1 MPYKR
6 GIAILISVFMVVCSI
21 ATPFSVLAD
30 EYAVFEIPYESSGA
44 YAYFSYHGMNL
55 MYNSSNYEHT
65 YQCATWT
72 DSSHTSC
79 QVWREMT
86 SGASTQHVVSY
97 SNMGYMNGKYQS
109 ITTNAWDGAG
119 YLNPNQEFVLAFAS
133 PRGTFVNNPNIQMY
147 RVDSGGVDTTC
158 NITVKSRFNGTD
170 RLYLF
175 IIVSTQGGSYHI
187 NLTDFNN
194 VSGSIKPYY
203 FGYKQYMTNDMSQFL
218 FGESNALEVN
228 DTLTHDLISTGTTS
242 SQSVVSQNE
251 AQNLTL
257 TNTVNDLDSLE
268 SQFVTDFNTNMN
280 AINTDTSFLLGTNL
294 TSSMNWVRLQFERMT
309 INTVFGSFIQY
320 ALLFGLAILVIG
332 RVRR

>member
-21 ATPFSVLAD
+21 ATPFSVLAE
-30 EYAVFEIPYESSGA
+30 EYIDYEIPYESSGA
-44 YAYFSYHGMNL
+44 YAYFSYHGMDLIYDTGSYQKN
-55 MYNSSNYEHT
+55 
-65 YQCATWT
+65 YQCVTWT

-79 QVWREMT
+79 MVWREYT
-86 SGASTQHVVSY
+86 NTASVLHDTFY
-97 SNMGYMNGKYQS
+97 NNMGYMKGSYQS
-109 ITTNAWDGAG
+109 ITSNTWNGAG

-242 SQSVVSQNE
+242 SQSVANQNE

-268 SQFVTDFNTNMN
+268 SRFVADFNTNLN
-280 AINTDTSFLLGTNL
+280 AVSTDTSFLLGTNL

>member
-1 MPYKR
+1 MKKK
-6 GIAILISVFMVVCSI
+6 ILIVISLINICMILFM
-21 ATPFSVLAD
+21 PFSVFAD

-109 ITTNAWDGAG
+109 ITNNSWDGAG
-119 YLNPNQEFVLAFAS
+119 YLLPNEEFVLAFAS
-133 PRGTFVNNPNIQMY
+133 PRGTFANNPNIQMY

-158 NITVKSRFNGTD
+158 DITVKSRFNGTD

-175 IIVSTQGGSYHI
+175 VIVSTQGGSYHI

-203 FGYKQYMTNDMSQFL
+203 FGYKKYMTNDMSQFL

-228 DTLTHDLISTGTTS
+228 DSITHDLISDGNIAS
-242 SQSVVSQNE
+242 QQSVINSDN
-251 AQNLTL
+251 ANANL
-257 TNTVNDLDSLE
+257 NQAFNNYDSYE
-268 SQFVTDFNTNMN
+268 QTFKNNFENAFSGINTNVSIFSN
-280 AINTDTSFLLGTNL
+280 SNFLR
-294 TSSMNWVRLQFERMT
+294 SADWVRIQFNRFTNGNVFGYMLQFSL
-309 INTVFGSFIQY
+309 I
-320 ALLFGLAILVIG
+320 LGLALVVIG
-332 RVRR
+332 RMRS